1 MTEVLSNSIFPLAAA
16 EALIATTAAAASGR
30 SSTADVA
37 TTHAYLTHY
46 SRRRRF

>member
-16 EALIATTAAAASGR
+16 EALIATTAAAAS
-30 SSTADVA
+30 STAGDVA
-37 TTHAYLTHY
+37 TTHAHLTHY